1 MPKRFEAVAGR
12 RELGRIDRIDDAAR
26 PIAASGAGPIEPSS
40 ITTVTWL
47 SEVNSDLRAH
57 ALAVSGSL
65 NRPALGAWFVVS
77 SSGGGV
83 THR

>member
-1 MPKRFEAVAGR
+1 MRSST
-12 RELGRIDRIDDAAR
+12 AAE
-26 PIAASGAGPIEPSS
+26 PGAGPIEPSS

-47 SEVNSDLRAH
+47 SDVNATWVPTPC
-57 ALAVSGSL
+57 AVSGSL